1 MATLDEL
8 DAQLR
13 TAAKLLD
20 GGASIIRDVGL
31 NSQTNIRRIAEAL
44 VLVFEIQQ
52 EIYAVR
58 PDLSPDFLK
67 PPE

>member
-1 MATLDEL
+1 MATLEEL

-13 TAAKLLD
+13 TAATLLD
-20 GGASIIRDVGL
+20 GSASVIRDLGV
-31 NSQTNIRRIAEAL
+31 NPHANTRKIAEAL

-52 EIYAVR
+52 EIYALR

-67 PPE
+67 PPG